1 MRRFFPTLFLVALTA
16 SSAPAQGPHGGA
28 DQLAVVRLQDWMRIL
43 GFELTLL
50 QNEVLPELIDPGARR
65 NLAEQVGRTI
75 VAANTFERSL
85 IPGVRADLL
94 QQRYQEMDRQLHRLL
109 EDTEF
114 LANRIP
120 TLRHSV
126 KRLRFADEQ
135 MAALLVRPGGP
146 DDFRLQAIR
155 RQAESLDQAA
165 RDLYQ
170 AARLNLGGAPQAFA
184 LRENCRKF
192 QQAAGI
198 FLDRQQ
204 LGDPIEVLRRD
215 YVQVD
220 RSWRRLSQDIN
231 ALPDVLGRRL
241 HLPAERIDAVHAR
254 LCGMLG
260 IEGGA
265 NLLPEHGDET
275 VRRVLA
281 LLQGPWFVTAGYNNG
296 RQYLGPNVA
305 DRMIFDGNRW
315 IRDEKGT
322 ITASGF
328 FRVVEVGRDLV
339 KLEMFLADAP
349 RNAPPIR
356 AIIRMEGK
364 ILRYAHL
371 LDSGSPFPATFQPR
385 LGDRMLS
392 VVWQRVE

>member
-1 MRRFFPTLFLVALTA
+1 MKRYIPALLLLA
-16 SSAPAQGPHGGA
+16 STTPNAPGQGPHGGA
-28 DQLAVVRLQDWMRIL
+28 DQLAVVRLQDWMRVL

-75 VAANTFERSL
+75 VAATTFERSL
-85 IPGVRADLL
+85 IPGVRPDLL

-109 EDTEF
+109 DETEF

-120 TLRHSV
+120 ALRHSV

-135 MAALLVRPGGP
+135 MAALLVQPGAP
-146 DDFRLQAIR
+146 NDFRLQAIR
-155 RQAESLDQAA
+155 RQAEALDQAA

-170 AARLNLGGAPQAFA
+170 AARLTLGGGPQTFA

-192 QQAAGI
+192 QQSAGI

-204 LGDPIEVLRRD
+204 LGDPLEILRRD

-231 ALPDVLGRRL
+231 GLPEVLGRRL
-241 HLPAERIDAVHAR
+241 HLPAERVDAVHAR

-265 NLLPEHGDET
+265 NLLPENGDET

-281 LLQGPWFVTAGYNNG
+281 LLQGPWFVAAGYNNG
-296 RQYLGPNVA
+296 RQYLRADVA

-315 IRDEKGT
+315 IRDERGKV
-322 ITASGF
+322 TASGI

-339 KLEMFLADAP
+339 KLELYPADAP
-349 RNAPPIR
+349 RTAPPVR

-371 LDSGSPFPATFQPR
+371 LEPGSPFPTTFQPR